1 MLEDYNKRIEAIKGR
16 IECSRDIACYK
27 TGGRPLCKVND
38 IVSTLPNVCDTEIPL
53 KVTLTFGK

>member
-27 TGGRPLCKVND
+27 TGGRPLFKDQIKKIKKGGVITREMREYD
-38 IVSTLPNVCDTEIPL
+38 S
-53 KVTLTFGK
+53 